1 MCSTYKTTTT
11 KNRYKKNQKEGE
23 VEQKKNVLYSRRRF
37 RVKRTEWSS
46 LISQLTWKTSKGQ
59 IHLRFTGNSSMSKK
73 RATFSHRKD
82 NRSRKIVDIR
92 G

>member
-11 KNRYKKNQKEGE
+11 KKQIQKESKRRRSWT
-23 VEQKKNVLYSRRRF
+23 KKNVLYSRRRF